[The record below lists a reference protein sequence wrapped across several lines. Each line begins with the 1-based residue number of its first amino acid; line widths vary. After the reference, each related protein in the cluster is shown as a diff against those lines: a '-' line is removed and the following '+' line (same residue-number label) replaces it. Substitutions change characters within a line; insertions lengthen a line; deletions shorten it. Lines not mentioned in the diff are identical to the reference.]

1 MTLLAT
7 QSLVGGYGA
16 VQILQGISITID
28 PGRIVSLVGANGA
41 GKSTLLRTLA
51 GLLPVRSGHIGWHG
65 EDITHRSVAGRV
77 ELGITL
83 VPEGRLVF
91 PTMTVEENLRL
102 GAISPHARSGA
113 RERIESMWRLFPRL
127 AERRRQAGASLS
139 GGEQQMLAIARGLM
153 AMPTLLLLDEPTLGL
168 APQMTALIFETIAK
182 LNQDG
187 LTILVAEQ
195 DLSRILALSHHA
207 YVVENGKIAFEGSG
221 ASLLG
226 DARVK
231 SAYLGGYLGR

>member
-1 MTLLAT
+1 MTILT
-7 QSLVGGYGA
+7 VQSLVGGYGA
-16 VQILQGISITID
+16 VQILQDISMTVAA
-28 PGRIVSLVGANGA
+28 GQIVALVGANGA
-41 GKSTLLRTLA
+41 GKSTLLRTIA
-51 GLLPVRSGHIGWHG
+51 GLLPIRSGRIEWRG
-65 EDITHRSVAGRV
+65 EDITDHSAADRV

-153 AMPTLLLLDEPTLGL
+153 AVPTLLLLDEPTLGL
-168 APQMTALIFETIAK
+168 APQMAALIFETIEK
-182 LNQDG
+182 LNHEG
-187 LTILVAEQ
+187 LTILLAEQ
-195 DLSRILALSHHA
+195 DLSRALALSHHA
-207 YVVENGKIAFEGSG
+207 HVVENGKIALEGSG

-231 SAYLGGYLGR
+231 AAYLGR